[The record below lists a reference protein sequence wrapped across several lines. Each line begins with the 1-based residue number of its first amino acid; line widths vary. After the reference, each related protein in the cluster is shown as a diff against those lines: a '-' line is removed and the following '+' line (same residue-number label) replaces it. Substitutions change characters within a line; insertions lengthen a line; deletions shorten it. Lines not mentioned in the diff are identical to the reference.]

1 MHVVEI
7 ELDQC
12 PPGVPKWAASS
23 ELTVKHFE
31 ELLEMVPV
39 ITRLN
44 EWLAGGLLFYYWV
57 AGA

>member
-1 MHVVEI
+1 MVLVLALMIQDIMHAVEI

-12 PPGVPKWAASS
+12 PPGILKWVASS
-23 ELTVKHFE
+23 ELTVKHLE

-44 EWLAGGLLFYYWV
+44 EW
-57 AGA
+57 